1 MSLVNISMSCLTT
14 PIVLNLRRSNKV
26 TQSVSILLEMEKE
39 KQKNEGKL
47 YFYPEPISFYL
58 GN

>member
-1 MSLVNISMSCLTT
+1 MSFVNISMSCFTT
-14 PIVLNLRRSNKV
+14 LIMLNLRRSNKV

-47 YFYPEPISFYL
+47 YFHPEPISFYL

>member
-1 MSLVNISMSCLTT
+1 MSFANISMSCFTT
-14 PIVLNLRRSNKV
+14 LIMLNLRRSNKV

-47 YFYPEPISFYL
+47 YFHPEPISFYL